1 MKRLSIKSFL
11 LILIIVHWLML
22 GGCNSERSRPLT
34 TIQDSAKQGIVYDD
48 IGLEIDPE
56 NKIFRSQQR
65 VTITGNLAE
74 GKNWKGRAIFP
85 VLCRDGDLPERLGSL
100 GTAKLTTG

>member
-1 MKRLSIKSFL
+1 
-11 LILIIVHWLML
+11 ML

-34 TIQDSAKQGIVYDD
+34 TIQESAKQGIVYDD

-85 VLCRDGDLPERLGSL
+85 VLCRDGDLPDAAGVIGHGKVDYRFDSDH
-100 GTAKLTTG
+100 